1 MENRRNNIDKLNSLE
16 FQGLLNNEFQGL
28 LNCIKDGIFITDG
41 AGKVVACNDAS
52 LNFCYAKKETLIGK
66 NMRDLVEDGTF
77 DDSVA
82 LKVIEKG
89 APVTEMQKSL
99 TDKADLLVTG
109 TPFFLDNE
117 IAYVVI
123 TERDVT
129 ELVKLENTLNQLKE
143 ITETSLYHQSIMP
156 FIKSELVFES
166 PVMIDMINMVARIS
180 ASDAT
185 VLIQG
190 ESGTGKSMIAKFIYQ
205 NSLRRDKPFV
215 ELNCGAIPEN
225 LLESELFGYEGG
237 AFTGANSK
245 GKIGLFEI
253 ANGGTIFL
261 DEISSIPAHLQ
272 VKILRVLQE
281 KEIMRVG
288 GTKYIPI
295 DIRIISA
302 TNSDL
307 EALVKTGEFRKDLFY
322 RLNVCQF
329 TMPALRERRED
340 IAPLCEFFM
349 KKFNAKYH
357 CNKILSPSAK
367 KLLHCYTWPGNIR
380 ELENII
386 ERIIIINTADMI
398 TSENIAPLF
407 PMSNLEAAPHNNSGS
422 IDLKSEIENFEKNV
436 IMTKAKYCKTVTELS
451 HSLSIDK
458 STVTRKLQKYGIIL

>member
-1 MENRRNNIDKLNSLE
+1 MENRRSNTDKINIAE
-16 FQGLLNNEFQGL
+16 FEGLLSNEFQGL
-28 LNCIKDGIFITDG
+28 LNCIKDGVFITDG
-41 AGKVVACNDAS
+41 TGKVVACNEAS
-52 LNFCYAKKETLIGK
+52 LSFCYAKKESLIGK
-66 NMRDLVEDGTF
+66 NMRDLVADGVF

-82 LKVIEKG
+82 LKVIERN

-109 TPFFLDNE
+109 TPFFLNGK
-117 IAYVVI
+117 IGYVVI

-143 ITETSLYHQSIMP
+143 ITETNLYHQSIMP

-166 PVMIDMINMVARIS
+166 PVMIDMINMIARIS

-190 ESGTGKSMIAKFIYQ
+190 ESGTGKSMIAKVIYQ

-261 DEISSIPAHLQ
+261 DEISSIPSHLQ

-288 GTKYIPI
+288 GTNTSLLTYGSSPL
-295 DIRIISA
+295 RIQ
-302 TNSDL
+302 TW
-307 EALVKTGEFRKDLFY
+307 K
-322 RLNVCQF
+322 
-329 TMPALRERRED
+329 
-340 IAPLCEFFM
+340 
-349 KKFNAKYH
+349 
-357 CNKILSPSAK
+357 PS
-367 KLLHCYTWPGNIR
+367 
-380 ELENII
+380 
-386 ERIIIINTADMI
+386 
-398 TSENIAPLF
+398 
-407 PMSNLEAAPHNNSGS
+407 
-422 IDLKSEIENFEKNV
+422 
-436 IMTKAKYCKTVTELS
+436 
-451 HSLSIDK
+451 
-458 STVTRKLQKYGIIL
+458 